1 MNLVSNMNPKKLFR
15 SKKSRSSIS
24 RSDPT
29 SFGSVGSSSSDS
41 CESSSSHHH
50 HRHKSDGGKRTPTSV
65 LAPDTD
71 IQLELVQ
78 ALKMTDKEGNGK
90 ITRKQLE
97 AVLSRVGAE
106 PPSEEELTM
115 MLNEVDREGDGSIS
129 IEEFGAISS
138 AFGPPAC
145 DSELRDA
152 FEFFD
157 TDHDGK
163 ITAEELHAVFSA
175 IGDERCTLDDCRR
188 MISGVDKNGDGFV
201 CFEDFSLMM
210 EQQQR

>member
-1 MNLVSNMNPKKLFR
+1 MKLAININPKKLFR
-15 SKKSRSSIS
+15 SKKSRSIS
-24 RSDPT
+24 GSDPP
-29 SFGSVGSSSSDS
+29 SFGSGSTTSLDSS
-41 CESSSSHHH
+41 ESSSSNHHH
-50 HRHKSDGGKRTPTSV
+50 HKSDGGKRTPTSV
-65 LAPDTD
+65 LTSTD
-71 IQLELVQ
+71 IDFELVQ

-97 AVLSRVGAE
+97 AVLSRVGGE

-115 MLNEVDREGDGSIS
+115 MLNEIDRDGDGSIS
-129 IEEFGAISS
+129 FEEFGAISS

-145 DSELRDA
+145 DTELRDA

-157 TDHDGK
+157 TDRDGR

-175 IGDERCTLDDCRR
+175 IGDGRCTLEDCRR

-210 EQQQR
+210 EQQQQRC

>member
-1 MNLVSNMNPKKLFR
+1 MKLVININPKKLFR
-15 SKKSRSSIS
+15 SKKSRSIS
-24 RSDPT
+24 GSDPP
-29 SFGSVGSSSSDS
+29 SFGSGSTSSDS
-41 CESSSSHHH
+41 SESSSSHHH
-50 HRHKSDGGKRTPTSV
+50 NHKSDGGKRTPTSV
-65 LAPDTD
+65 LTSTD
-71 IQLELVQ
+71 IHFELVQ

-97 AVLSRVGAE
+97 AVLSRVGGE
-106 PPSEEELTM
+106 PPSEEELTK
-115 MLNEVDREGDGSIS
+115 MLDEVDRDGNGSIS
-129 IEEFGAISS
+129 FEEFGAISS

-145 DSELRDA
+145 DTELRDA

-157 TDHDGK
+157 TNRDGR

-175 IGDERCTLDDCRR
+175 IGDGRCTLEDCRR

-210 EQQQR
+210 EQQQQR